1 MKLNFSNKRVVI
13 SGGAIGFG
21 REMALQFRALG
32 AEVHVC
38 DIREQPLA
46 ELSAA
51 GIITHLVNLFDRQ
64 AASDWI
70 QQISAKGNRQ
80 IDVLIN
86 NAGGVAGQQGKSIET
101 VSDEEWDRVIDINL
115 SATFALSRAVA
126 PLMKQ
131 AGQGRVINI
140 SSGAALK
147 ASLTGV
153 QAYCAAKHAVL
164 GLTRQ
169 LAHELGP
176 FGINV
181 NAVAPGF
188 VSTNEATQKQW
199 DNFGEQRQQQL
210 LKSIALRR
218 LGTPQDIAQ
227 VVIFL
232 ASEMSS
238 FISGQIISVDGGS

>member
-1 MKLNFSNKRVVI
+1 MMLSFSGKRVVI

-21 REMALQFRALG
+21 REMAQQFHSLG

-38 DIREQPLA
+38 DIRAEAMHDLA
-46 ELSAA
+46 AS
-51 GIITHLVNLFDRQ
+51 GIATRAVDLLDRQ
-64 AASDWI
+64 AAAAWI
-70 QQISAKGNRQ
+70 SYIGATGP

-86 NAGGVAGQQGKSIET
+86 NAGGVAGQQGKALEQ
-101 VSDEEWDRVIDINL
+101 VSDADWDRVIDINL
-115 SATFALSRAVA
+115 SAAFVLSRAVA

-131 AGQGRVINI
+131 AGQGRIINI

-176 FGINV
+176 HGIQV
-181 NAVAPGF
+181 NAIAPGF
-188 VSTNEATQKQW
+188 VFTNEATQQQW
-199 DNFGEQRQQQL
+199 DNFGAQRQQQVL
-210 LKSIALRR
+210 NSIALRR
-218 LGTPQDIAQ
+218 LGTVQDIAH
-227 VVIFL
+227 VALFL
-232 ASEMSS
+232 ASDLAS
-238 FISGQIISVDGGS
+238 FINGQIISVDGGS

>member
-1 MKLNFSNKRVVI
+1 MNLSFSDQTVVI

-21 REMALQFRALG
+21 REMALQFHALG
-32 AEVHVC
+32 ARVFIC
-38 DIREQPLA
+38 DIRADAMQDLA
-46 ELSAA
+46 DL
-51 GIITHLVNLFDRQ
+51 GISTQVVDLCDRQ
-64 AASDWI
+64 AAAAWI
-70 QQISAKGNRQ
+70 DAVSQSGTQP

-86 NAGGVAGQQGKSIET
+86 NAGGVAGQQGKALEQ
-101 VSDEEWDRVIDINL
+101 VSDAEWDRVLDINL
-115 SATFALSRAVA
+115 NATFALSRAVA

-131 AGQGRVINI
+131 AGRGKIVNI

-176 FGINV
+176 SGINV

-188 VSTNEATQKQW
+188 VFTNEATKAQW
-199 DNFGEQRQQQL
+199 DNFGEARQQQVMQG
-210 LKSIALRR
+210 IALRR
-218 LGTPQDIAQ
+218 LGSVRDIANAAL
-227 VVIFL
+227 FL
-232 ASEMSS
+232 ASDLSS
-238 FISGQIISVDGGS
+238 FINGQIISVDGGS

>member
-1 MKLNFSNKRVVI
+1 MMLSFTGKRVAI

-21 REMALQFRALG
+21 REMARQFQALG

-38 DIREQPLA
+38 DIRA
-46 ELSAA
+46 EALEDLSEA
-51 GIITHLVNLFDRQ
+51 GIATAVVDLCDRQ
-64 AASDWI
+64 AAAGWI
-70 QQISAKGNRQ
+70 DAVSKQGARA

-86 NAGGVAGQQGKSIET
+86 NAGGVAGQQGKAIAQ
-101 VSDEEWDRVIDINL
+101 VSDAEWDSVIDINL
-115 SATFALSRAVA
+115 NATFALSRAVA

-131 AGQGRVINI
+131 AGQGKIINI

-188 VSTNEATQKQW
+188 VFTNDATRKQW
-199 DNFGEQRQQQL
+199 EHFGEARQQQL
-210 LKSIALRR
+210 LQGIALRR
-218 LGTPQDIAQ
+218 LGSVEDIAHAA
-227 VVIFL
+227 VFL
-232 ASEMSS
+232 ASDLSS
-238 FISGQIISVDGGS
+238 FINGQIISVDGGS

>member
-1 MKLNFSNKRVVI
+1 MNLTFTHKRVVI

-21 REMALQFRALG
+21 REMALRFNQLG
-32 AEVHVC
+32 AEVYVC
-38 DIREQPLA
+38 DIRESALKA
-46 ELSAA
+46 FNNSGVKTSLIDLCDRHAAA
-51 GIITHLVNLFDRQ
+51 G
-64 AASDWI
+64 WI
-70 QQISAKGNRQ
+70 RDISADGA

-86 NAGGVAGQQGKSIET
+86 NAGGVAGQHGKAIDQ
-101 VSDEEWDRVIDINL
+101 VSDDEWDRIIDINL
-115 SATFALSRAVA
+115 GATFTLSRAVA
-126 PLMKQ
+126 PQMKR
-131 AGQGRVINI
+131 AGQGKIINI

-188 VSTNEATQKQW
+188 VETNEATKRQW
-199 DNFGEQRQQQL
+199 ESFGEARQQQIL
-210 LKSIALRR
+210 QSIAMRR
-218 LGTPQDIAQ
+218 LGTPGDITNA
-227 VVIFL
+227 VLFL
-232 ASEMSS
+232 ASELSS